1 MDIKIKTRILKVSE
15 VGDYWRNQTRPQIRL
30 EGKWLVKA
38 GINPNSHVRVE
49 NPQSGVL
56 IVVSLDK

>member
-1 MDIKIKTRILKVSE
+1 MNVRNKTRILKVLE
-15 VGDYWRNQTRPQIRL
+15 VGDFWRDQTRPQIRL

-38 GINPNSHVRVE
+38 GILPNSYVRVE